1 MLIYI
6 IAIATGIMTYLGG
19 SLALRFKDK
28 LHLILGFSAGAVIG
42 VAFFDLLPESI
53 ELGSKFHTAADS
65 LLFTAIGFLLYM
77 IVDRVFTTHH
87 AHDISAEEHDE
98 HNHRSNLRAGS
109 LSFHSLLDGLG
120 IGLSFQVSPAVGAI
134 VAIAVLAHDFSD
146 GINTISV
153 VLKNGGERKKAMRWL
168 LADSIAPIIG
178 VIVAYAIPVSESNL
192 SFLLS
197 LFAGFFLYIGAS
209 DLVPESFHGHPTKW
223 TTLLTVLGATVIFI
237 AIRIAG

>member
-134 VAIAVLAHDFSD
+134 
-146 GINTISV
+146 SV